1 MVGPKQDRLTL
12 RQLQYFV
19 TVAEALSFRRAA
31 ERLGVSQPTLT
42 GQIAALEAALGL
54 VLFERSRSGTTLS
67 PAGRELL
74 GSAQAV
80 LEQARGLTDR
90 ARSLAGGPSG
100 TFRLGV
106 PPTLGPY
113 LLPHILP
120 DLHRAYAGVQ
130 LYVREGVPRQ
140 LLEDLRS
147 GRYDLI
153 LTPLPIPEGQ
163 LTVAPLFR
171 EPIRLVLGPEHPLTR
186 REVVRPRD
194 LRGVDVLLIDETH
207 LFHRQVEQLCDRLGA
222 NVRRDYE
229 GTSLDT
235 LRHMV
240 LMGMGAAFLPA
251 LYVRSEIRPSDEL
264 QVTRIAGEAVER
276 VNALVWRDT
285 SPTRSLFREM
295 AEHIRATV
303 ADKLLDEVVPVAA

>member
-1 MVGPKQDRLTL
+1 MQGPQQDRISL
-12 RQLQYFV
+12 RQLEYFV
-19 TVAEALSFRRAA
+19 AVAEALSFRRAA

-42 GQIAALEAALGL
+42 GQIAALEGALDV
-54 VLFERSRSGTTLS
+54 VLLERSRAGTMLS

-90 ARSLAGGPSG
+90 ARSLAGGPTG

-106 PPTLGPY
+106 SPTLGPY

-120 DLHRAYAGVQ
+120 DLHRAYAGVK
-130 LYVREGVPRQ
+130 LYVREAVPRT
-140 LLEDLRS
+140 LLEELRS

-153 LTPLPIPEGQ
+153 LTALPIPDQQ
-163 LTVAPLFR
+163 LTVAPLFQ
-171 EPIRLVLGPEHPLTR
+171 EPIKLVLGPDHRLASR
-186 REVVRPRD
+186 DLIRPED
-194 LRGVDVLLIDETH
+194 LRGVDVLLIDEAH
-207 LFHRQVEQLCDRLGA
+207 LFHRQIEQLCQRLGA

-240 LMGMGAAFLPA
+240 LMGMGVGVPA
-251 LYVRSEIRPSDEL
+251 RRCTCARRSAR
-264 QVTRIAGEAVER
+264 R
-276 VNALVWRDT
+276 T
-285 SPTRSLFREM
+285 SCG
-295 AEHIRATV
+295 
-303 ADKLLDEVVPVAA
+303 